1 MKEYRVY
8 LLDGDGKIASACWVE
23 APTLR
28 KAIAEVSQNFGSTCE
43 VWNGAE
49 RLAVVHPLQVEKSSS
64 DPWTAGQ
71 LGVMRV
77 EEQLPSA
84 TRLLA
89 LAGLRRVRG
98 VALGQ

>member
-1 MKEYRVY
+1 MSHVGARMKEYRVY

-49 RLAVVHPLQVEKSSS
+49 RLAVVHPLQVESRA
-64 DPWTAGQ
+64 P
-71 LGVMRV
+71 
-77 EEQLPSA
+77 
-84 TRLLA
+84 TR
-89 LAGLRRVRG
+89 GPQG
-98 VALGQ
+98 SWE

>member
-49 RLAVVHPLQVEKSSS
+49 RLAVVHPLQVES
-64 DPWTAGQ
+64 AYQ
-71 LGVMRV
+71 VCYMHLRN
-77 EEQLPSA
+77 EELDLQRSK
-84 TRLLA
+84 
-89 LAGLRRVRG
+89 
-98 VALGQ
+98 